1 MRHKF
6 SSLHRNLARKF
17 YGLCHNIKVDFRL
30 IHRAQMKY
38 ITVSLLLSLSLV
50 ANSQIPDH
58 IYKSNIRSVRLHKV
72 ANPYSYPIINLNSI
86 EALDMYFD
94 DLDGD
99 IKNYYY
105 TFQLCNADWSPTDL
119 RPFDYIRGF
128 QTTRLST
135 YRNSSIAFVRY
146 TNYYA
151 RLPEKNCVPTKS
163 GNYLL
168 KVFLDNDTT
177 KLVFTKRFLIVDTKA
192 SITGQVLA
200 PYSGSIYRTHQKL
213 QVGVSL
219 LPTLNVFNQQD

>member
-1 MRHKF
+1 
-6 SSLHRNLARKF
+6 LAIS
-17 YGLCHNIKVDFRL
+17 GLFKH
-30 IHRAQMKY
+30 QMKHT
-38 ITVSLLLSLSLV
+38 ILFVLLLLTL
-50 ANSQIPDH
+50 ATNSQIPDH
-58 IYKSNIRSVRLHKV
+58 IYQANIKSVKLHKLN
-72 ANPYSYPIINLNSI
+72 NPYAYPIISLNSL
-86 EALDMYFD
+86 EDLDLYFD
-94 DLDGD
+94 DLDGG

-105 TFQLCNADWSPTDL
+105 TYQLCNADWSPTDL

-151 RLPEKNCVPTKS
+151 KLPDRNCAPTRS

-192 SITGQVLA
+192 SITGQVLQ
-200 PYSGSIYRTHQKL
+200 PYSGSLFRTHQKL
-213 QVGVSL
+213 L
-219 LPTLNVFNQQD
+219 